1 MSGFRELENGLLNN
15 DVAEKYGVPK
25 NTISTWI
32 KNKLKYFAALEQPSN
47 ERKNWNTV
55 ITNELTT
62 YARAFAKIRII
73 TCAWRS

>member
-25 NTISTWI
+25 NTISRWI

-47 ERKNWNTV
+47 ERKKLKYSDY
-55 ITNELTT
+55 E
-62 YARAFAKIRII
+62 RIDHV
-73 TCAWRS
+73 C